1 MADDK
6 KDGAERESKP
16 LDLAEEGLSI
26 YRVTISRE

>member
-6 KDGAERESKP
+6 KDGAERESGT
-16 LDLAEEGLSI
+16 LVVAEGGLSI